1 MLLYEV
7 SGFDDYQSW
16 CRAQCDLTDRMNARP
31 EVNLMKKEDWKFL
44 MDETRS
50 QCAREPP
57 QV

>member
-1 MLLYEV
+1 MLLHEI

-16 CRAQCDLTDRMNARP
+16 CRAQCDLNDGLGK
-31 EVNLMKKEDWKFL
+31 EGQYGVKKEDWKHL